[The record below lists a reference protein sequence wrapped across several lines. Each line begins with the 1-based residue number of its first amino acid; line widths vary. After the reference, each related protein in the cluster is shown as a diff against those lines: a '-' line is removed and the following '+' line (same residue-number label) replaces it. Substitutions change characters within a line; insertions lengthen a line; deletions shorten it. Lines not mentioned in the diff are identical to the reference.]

1 MPLQCRNAKFNL
13 SHTLEAAV
21 KAGQNDTQTSS
32 QRNLSCFRFWSVDN
46 QTKSYNRDFSVSE
59 IKDKSIQQFLDELA
73 SKAPTPGG
81 GSAAAIMGAQSAA
94 LTSMVCNLTIGKPK
108 YAEVEIDMQTLLQK
122 SEALREELTGM
133 IQADIDV
140 FNRLMATYA
149 LPKETD
155 GQKTLRSAA
164 IQKALVEATE
174 IPLACARA
182 CAAAVELSRIA
193 ADKGNS
199 AAVSDAGVAVMAA
212 YSGLKSAALNV
223 YINAGSLKDRD
234 FADAKLTELKTIL
247 NGIDVDAEEIYQ
259 LVKNKL

>member
-1 MPLQCRNAKFNL
+1 MDEPKFGFFYPARN
-13 SHTLEAAV
+13 
-21 KAGQNDTQTSS
+21 
-32 QRNLSCFRFWSVDN
+32 
-46 QTKSYNRDFSVSE
+46 NRDFSVTE
-59 IKDKSIQQFLDELA
+59 IKDKSIQLFLDELA

-81 GSAAAIMGAQSAA
+81 GSVAAIMGAQSAA

-108 YAEVEIDMQTLLQK
+108 YAEVENDMLALLQK

-155 GQKTLRSAA
+155 DQKTLRSAA
-164 IQKALVEATE
+164 IQQALSEATE
-174 IPLACARA
+174 IPLTCARA
-182 CAAAVELSRIA
+182 CAQAVELSRIA

-199 AAVSDAGVAVMAA
+199 AAISDAGVAVMAA

-223 YINAGSLKDRD
+223 YINAGSLKDRT
-234 FADAKLTELKTIL
+234 FADAKLSELESIL
-247 NGIDVDAEEIYQ
+247 NGTDVDAEQIYQ
-259 LVKNKL
+259 IVKSKL